1 MCVETESS
9 VNKVI
14 GDNNGNTVFYAITNA
29 TRMTLKNSIL
39 NEISFSFFLFNAE
52 QMGGRHFKIKNR
64 SHRGKLINIH
74 E

>member
-14 GDNNGNTVFYAITNA
+14 GDNNGNTVFYAITNT

-39 NEISFSFFLFNAE
+39 NEISFGFFYLT
-52 QMGGRHFKIKNR
+52 QNR
-64 SHRGKLINIH
+64 WGDDILK
-74 E
+74 

>member
-39 NEISFSFFLFNAE
+39 NEISFGFFFYLT
-52 QMGGRHFKIKNR
+52 QNR
-64 SHRGKLINIH
+64 WGDDILK
-74 E
+74 

>member
-14 GDNNGNTVFYAITNA
+14 GDNNGNTVFYAITNT

-39 NEISFSFFLFNAE
+39 NEILFVFFYLT
-52 QMGGRHFKIKNR
+52 QNR
-64 SHRGKLINIH
+64 WGDDILK
-74 E
+74 